1 MSDAPHDQ
9 PASQHANT
17 TVIDLSSLAANQA
30 KSVIILTG
38 DLLTTTFA
46 LFTSALSL
54 VAALAW
60 NNFVQAWLPT
70 VHLLSRHDQVIKE
83 LLYAL
88 TVTVIAV
95 ASVALISS
103 ARRRIRGRNLMT
115 Q

>member
-1 MSDAPHDQ
+1 MSDTPHGQ
-9 PASQHANT
+9 PASQHADT
-17 TVIDLSSLAANQA
+17 TVIDLPSLAASQA

-46 LFTSALSL
+46 LLTSALSL

-60 NNFVQAWLPT
+60 NNFMQAWLPT

-83 LLYAL
+83 FLYAL

-103 ARRRIRGRNLMT
+103 ARRRIRGRNFLT